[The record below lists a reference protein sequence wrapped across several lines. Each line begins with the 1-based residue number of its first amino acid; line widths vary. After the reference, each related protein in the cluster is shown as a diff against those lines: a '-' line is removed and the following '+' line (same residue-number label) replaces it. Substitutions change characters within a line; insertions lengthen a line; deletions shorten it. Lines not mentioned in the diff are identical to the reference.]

1 MIFPVNHRQKFQP
14 LQLPLSMALKFMC
27 ALLQVLALAGFL
39 VAALGGARPCWSIP
53 QSEENDIP
61 KVMNAA
67 QYVDYGNKKYYTGH
81 YEAARECFK
90 RAAKQEPSSEA
101 GKQAKIFLRSLVP
114 RYPVTVEAEYK
125 RNCAWQTLH
134 DKGMET
140 AIPMFEACT
149 KAYPKFEVPFYDLAC
164 IYLDSKNTGL
174 AVGYAAKALAINPEY
189 SNAWLAIGNARLLEK
204 KYPAAKNSA
213 EKALQCNPYNH
224 NAQKMLV
231 YIRERMH

>member
-1 MIFPVNHRQKFQP
+1 M
-14 LQLPLSMALKFMC
+14 
-27 ALLQVLALAGFL
+27 
-39 VAALGGARPCWSIP
+39 P
-53 QSEENDIP
+53 QNEENDIP

-81 YEAARECFK
+81 YESARECFK

-114 RYPVTVEAEYK
+114 RYPVTAEAEYK

-134 DKGMET
+134 DKGMEA

-149 KAYPKFEVPFYDLAC
+149 KAYPKFEMPFYDLAC

-189 SNAWLAIGNARLLEK
+189 SNAWLAIGNARLIER

-224 NAQKMLV
+224 NAQKMLA